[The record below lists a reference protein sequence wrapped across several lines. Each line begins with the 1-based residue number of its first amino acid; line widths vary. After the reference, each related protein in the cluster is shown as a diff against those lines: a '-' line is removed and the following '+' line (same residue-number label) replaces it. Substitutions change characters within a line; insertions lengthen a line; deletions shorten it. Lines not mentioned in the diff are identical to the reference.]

1 MITQYS
7 SNLDST
13 HSSSSLA
20 TGLLEL
26 LLIFQVKCEGELIVE
41 GYFCGSFGRVALSG
55 RLQISMKPW
64 AVNNFGR
71 SIRVS

>member
-1 MITQYS
+1 
-7 SNLDST
+7 
-13 HSSSSLA
+13 
-20 TGLLEL
+20 
-26 LLIFQVKCEGELIVE
+26 LIFQVKCEGELIVE